1 MTAQL
6 HSQVLD
12 VLGTG
17 ITSGRI
23 AEGEIL
29 DLARVETDLDVS
41 RSVVREALRVLG
53 SLGLITARHKVGTRV
68 LPRSRWNLLDPQVIR
83 WRSQTGPD
91 GNVQLRDLLQVRL
104 AIEPLAARLCA
115 GQLDMSQLDTLQTLC
130 DDLDA
135 AAKDRDRAAFLHADE
150 LFHATLLHGSG
161 NEILARFDGVVGAAL
176 QARQHESRPV
186 VTEQTPPSLRLHRRL
201 VQALHTAESAGVD
214 AAGRRAERVAR
225 ELVELASVELGL
237 QPEQSAGVAESARPV
252 AKRSP
257 RPR

>member
-23 AEGEIL
+23 VEGEIL
-29 DLARVETDLDVS
+29 DLARVEDDLDVS

-53 SLGLITARHKVGTRV
+53 SLGMITARHKVGTRV
-68 LPRSRWNLLDPQVIR
+68 LPRSQWNLLDPQVIR

-91 GNVQLRDLLQVRL
+91 GNAQLRDLLQVRL

-115 GQLDMSQLDTLQTLC
+115 GHLDPTQLDTLQTLC

-150 LFHATLLHGSG
+150 LFHATLL
-161 NEILARFDGVVGAAL
+161 DGVVGAAL

-237 QPEQSAGVAESARPV
+237 QPEQSAGVAESARQV